1 MMEIPVFILG
11 DIDFTYRILI
21 AIQMLYSG
29 LAMHLM
35 AGTLLILYVL
45 WCWVKWML
53 NPQNTPYPMREFVYG
68 IIFYMIFGGI
78 DYISPRLDV
87 RLETDTYQNRPYQA
101 YVVTDVPVI
110 AAIPAYITTSLFSGL
125 RETLA
130 TLLYIPG
137 QHTNDQY
144 PGMTNGL
151 DPLSVLLRINDL
163 SNQVSLS
170 PYLEKTIYEY
180 MINCYV
186 PYQSMTGS
194 PTSPDIESLMN
205 KPIHQLWSAAVV
217 PVNWLF
223 TNAYDNANPSG
234 LNDSCDN
241 VHAYVTS
248 TITSNFIPDI
258 TDYLNQKNITS
269 TDLNNASNLIFMSL
283 TGSTTPGPYD
293 FVAGK
298 FISTYMNQGLID
310 GTAGMWGNKMMF
322 EASQKRIFERAG
334 EANLFVQTMVP
345 VITAIEAF
353 SFFIAPLL
361 MLLTVLGGMGISYIG
376 KYLILVIFVNLWGFV
391 KIFTDFF
398 MLLSVYKAFNADLT
412 TNSALQPFSLN
423 NQYHSFLEIENLLS
437 TASTLTTAIPI
448 FATFLLFGGVHSI
461 MGILGKM
468 TGGSVD
474 ASNSSPT
481 ISSSMNGGRMQMADE
496 GSSMVLSTG
505 AYLNTHEV
513 GTSALY
519 GTEAVNSQISSAAND
534 VYSSALSNVRSQQTS
549 LGNSLN
555 TMFQTASSG
564 STVVSGGQTDSY
576 TLTAGVNKANQV
588 AEGITVSGGQG
599 RTESAQGMAR
609 LAASAALQLRAGGGG
624 KSADQFTDAE
634 RTSAL
639 TKTLK
644 AFGLGGDVSA
654 MLAQQLTEGENRDF
668 RELMDKALR
677 YTESDSHGETYS
689 QGFNFSNIDS
699 TTVSGG
705 VTEAA
710 NEVKTNVDSLQTANT
725 KLKQAQELVQN
736 TSGVGAS
743 KAVQWGVAGSNL
755 ARLGYEGFDSVFSGM
770 SEEAQGKM
778 FKVWGVNSSDHLY
791 SKLAQEFKTSDVA
804 KLFKSSGDY
813 LKGLKEF
820 DDVAEIYRSVG
831 RFAGDYQY
839 GFNAAADS
847 YQRLD
852 DTRTLIDERTDKLTR
867 PINTEQTIE
876 TGPVDG
882 ANKIGQEASSRAGAK
897 PINKPSIVADN
908 AGLVDPDGTPKAVT
922 PSVRTGLD
930 LNPQV
935 IAPKIA
941 AFTKDLSG
949 RQSKFDGT
957 QVLAS
962 GIDLIDGMAGGI
974 QNIADFFDPKYAW
987 GENAQEW
994 SQVASG
1000 IAASSGLHSNVIQP
1014 GLQDL
1019 AQMDAP
1025 GFSKLIQG
1033 LREGDTDSYL
1043 RFSSMNDASLF
1054 LTNTKVGMDTLQQLS
1069 PEDRQRT
1076 INAIQHIE
1084 SILNDL
1090 PKDSPIS
1097 PDAFNQISIA
1107 RMNGAISDGESFAII
1122 EGAVPRTF
1130 ATDDVSSTEDKRS
1143 LAFSAAMGPVSQ
1155 MPELYSMVYNS
1166 DTAVITTSLL
1176 SDINMSADKLVNLEE
1191 NAPWVFKVSEVWKDT
1206 ARYAGSAA
1214 ASPISEVI
1222 DDLNQN
1228 GQKSD
1233 YYYNLSNSHTNNV
1246 IHDTVDSS
1254 ILTGGLVTD
1263 ENGYIQG
1270 FNSQLINGSDV
1281 HSAIQNYST
1290 EVIQRDASGN
1300 FVDYSAMN
1308 TEVIETALGNNLF
1321 NMPGTED
1328 ESRALAYSSVYSGI
1342 MNFGERVNMVSDG
1355 SEQATRLQLAWA
1367 DLREKAIDSGLV
1379 LRQQDQTSE
1388 LKSRDGIE
1396 ISLSNLSSKKP

>member
-1 MMEIPVFILG
+1 MEIPVFVLG

-29 LAMHLM
+29 MAMHLM
-35 AGTLLILYVL
+35 AGVLLILYVL

-68 IIFYMIFGGI
+68 IIFYMIFGGL

-110 AAIPAYITTSLFSGL
+110 AAVPAYITTSLFSGL
-125 RETLA
+125 RDTLA

-137 QHTNDQY
+137 QHTDDQY

-194 PTSPDIESLMN
+194 PTSPDIEALMN
-205 KPIHQLWSAAVV
+205 KPVHQVWSAATV

-223 TNAYDNANPSG
+223 TNVYDTANPSG
-234 LNDSCDN
+234 INDSCDDI
-241 VHAYVTS
+241 HAYVTS
-248 TITSNFIPDI
+248 TISSNFVPDI
-258 TDYLNQKNITS
+258 TDYLNNKNIS
-269 TDLNNASNLIFMSL
+269 SNDLNSASNLIYMSL

-376 KYLILVIFVNLWGFV
+376 KYLVLVIFINLWGFV

-474 ASNSSPT
+474 ASNISPT
-481 ISSSMNGGRMQMADE
+481 MGSTMNGGTMQMGDRGAE
-496 GSSMVLSTG
+496 MVLSTG
-505 AYLNTHEV
+505 TLLKTHEV
-513 GTSALY
+513 GTSAFY

-555 TMFQTASSG
+555 SLFQTASSG
-564 STVVSGGQTDSY
+564 STVVSGGQTDNY
-576 TLTAGVNKANQV
+576 TLSAGVNKANQV
-588 AEGITVSGGQG
+588 AEGISVSGGQG
-599 RTESAQGMAR
+599 RSESAQGMSR
-609 LAASAALQLRAGGGG
+609 LAASAALQLRSGGGG
-624 KSADQFTDAE
+624 KTADQFTDAE
-634 RTSAL
+634 RTNAL

-677 YTESDSHGETYS
+677 YTESDSQGENFS

-705 VTEAA
+705 VTNAV
-710 NEVKTNVDSLQTANT
+710 NEVETNAESLQTANT
-725 KLKQAQELVQN
+725 KLKQAQDLVQD

-755 ARLGYEGFDSVFSGM
+755 AQFGYDGFDAVFSGI
-770 SEEAQGKM
+770 SEEAQNKM
-778 FKVWGVNSSDHLY
+778 FKVWGADSSDQLY

-839 GFNAAADS
+839 GFVAAADS
-847 YQRLD
+847 YQRVD
-852 DTRTLIDERTDKLTR
+852 DTRSIISDSSDKLAAPT
-867 PINTEQTIE
+867 NTDQTIE
-876 TGPVDG
+876 TGPVNG
-882 ANKIGQEASSRAGAK
+882 SAKVKNEASSHQNAE
-897 PINKPSIVADN
+897 PMNKPSIIADN
-908 AGLVDPDGTPKAVT
+908 AGLVAEDGTPRAIS
-922 PSVRTGLD
+922 PSVKTGLD
-930 LNPQV
+930 VSPQA
-935 IAPKIA
+935 IIPKISE
-941 AFTKDLSG
+941 FTKELSG
-949 RQSKFDGT
+949 RQSKFEGT
-957 QVLAS
+957 QVLAA

-974 QNIADFFDPKYAW
+974 QNISDFFNPKYAW
-987 GENAQEW
+987 GENAEEW

-1000 IAASSGLHSNVIQP
+1000 IAASTGLHSNVIQP

-1033 LREGDTDSYL
+1033 LREGDTDSFL
-1043 RFSSMNDASLF
+1043 RLSSMNDAALF
-1054 LTNTKVGMDTLQQLS
+1054 LTNTEAGMGTLQQLS

-1076 INAIQHIE
+1076 VNAIQTVE
-1084 SILNDL
+1084 SVLKDL
-1090 PKDSPIS
+1090 PENSPIS
-1097 PDAFNQISIA
+1097 SEALNQLSLA
-1107 RMNGAISDGESFAII
+1107 RMKGAISDGESFAIV
-1122 EGAVPRTF
+1122 EGAVPRSF

-1155 MPELYSMVYNS
+1155 MPELYDLVYNS
-1166 DTAVITTSLL
+1166 GSDVITSSIL

-1191 NAPWVFKVSEVWKDT
+1191 QAPWVFKASEVWKDT
-1206 ARYAGSAA
+1206 ARYAGAA
-1214 ASPISEVI
+1214 GADPISDVI
-1222 DDLNQN
+1222 DDLKLN
-1228 GQKSD
+1228 GQNSEF
-1233 YYYNLSNSHTNNV
+1233 YYSLSNSHTNNI
-1246 IHDTVDSS
+1246 IHDTVDTS

-1270 FNSQLINGSDV
+1270 FNSELINGSAV
-1281 HSAIQNYST
+1281 HTAIQRYST
-1290 EVIQRDASGN
+1290 EIIQRDDSGN
-1300 FVDYSAMN
+1300 YMDYSERN
-1308 TEVIETALGNNLF
+1308 SEIIQNALGNNVF
-1321 NMPGTED
+1321 VMPGTED
-1328 ESRALAYSSVYSGI
+1328 ESRALAFSSVYSGV
-1342 MNFGERVNMVSDG
+1342 MNFGDRVNMVSDG
-1355 SEQATRLQLAWA
+1355 NEQATRLQMAWG
-1367 DLREKAIDSGLV
+1367 DLQEKAIDSGLV
-1379 LRQQDQTSE
+1379 VRQQDQSSE
-1388 LKSRDGIE
+1388 LKSREGIE
-1396 ISLSNLSSKKP
+1396 ISFASFSPNKP